1 MPNPNLLHWWRDE
14 EPKYVDDKNFVDI
27 RELSPNGQRFLQN
40 VYPTQAAQLSNA
52 ARDRLMPTYD
62 KLPVEQRIN
71 LEKLF
76 QQDSRNLQPPRYGEK
91 SGKRMAPVKEAD
103 ISSALPLAEILALL
117 NPSSRKFLTETGT
130 QAPALGI
137 MLSVLQKLSG
147 KAKKGLENNEFFE
160 AFRKMANSG
169 PGY

>member
-14 EPKYVDDKNFVDI
+14 EPKYADDKNFVDI
-27 RELSPNGQRFLQN
+27 RELSPNGQKFLQN

-52 ARDRLMPTYD
+52 ARDRLMPNYD
-62 KLPVEQRIN
+62 KLPLEQRMN
-71 LEKLF
+71 LEKVF

-103 ISSALPLAEILALL
+103 IASSLPLAEILALL
-117 NPSSRKFLTETGT
+117 NPISRKLLIETGV
-130 QAPALGI
+130 QAPAAGI
-137 MLSVLQKLSG
+137 LLSLLQKLG
-147 KAKKGLENNEFFE
+147 EKAKKGLENNEFFE